1 MKEERS
7 GGELFYSFF
16 ITVYST
22 LTAALMD
29 THTQSLTGAVL
40 SPTHCS
46 CLAYTNNDDE
56 SLVQTSYFASQDP
69 AGFWDLVVLILRYL
83 LNGLFSRSLMLR
95 YSR

>member
-7 GGELFYSFF
+7 GGELFYGFF

-29 THTQSLTGAVL
+29 THSQSLTGAVL

-46 CLAYTNNDDE
+46 CLACANNDDDE
-56 SLVQTSYFASQDP
+56 SWVQT
-69 AGFWDLVVLILRYL
+69 
-83 LNGLFSRSLMLR
+83 
-95 YSR
+95 